1 MFVTSVLI
9 IMLISGFIREFFT
22 LAGQKPPS
30 TTENIYVVSTIII
43 ILFLNDPIIFSP
55 GVIALL
61 VVSLVS
67 FLLEYGIPKTHHNTL
82 NKIDALISIV
92 LLVSILLH
100 ALFYVTGR

>member
-1 MFVTSVLI
+1 MFATSVLI

-22 LAGQKPPS
+22 LAGQKPSS
-30 TTENIYVVSTIII
+30 TTENIYAVSAII
-43 ILFLNDPIIFSP
+43 ILFLDDPIIFLP
-55 GVIALL
+55 VVIALL

-67 FLLEYGIPKTHHNTL
+67 FLLDYEIPKTHHNTL

>member
-1 MFVTSVLI
+1 MFATSVLI

-22 LAGQKPPS
+22 LAGQKPSS
-30 TTENIYVVSTIII
+30 TTENIYAVSVII
-43 ILFLNDPIIFSP
+43 ILFLDDPIIFLP

-61 VVSLVS
+61 VISLVS
-67 FLLEYGIPKTHHNTL
+67 FLLDYEIPKTHHNTL

>member
-1 MFVTSVLI
+1 MFATSVLI

-22 LAGQKPPS
+22 LSGQKPSS
-30 TTENIYVVSTIII
+30 TTESIYAVSVIIT
-43 ILFLNDPIIFSP
+43 LFLEDPIIFLP

-61 VVSLVS
+61 VLSLVS
-67 FLLEYGIPKTHHNTL
+67 FLLYYEIPKTRHNTL
-82 NKIDALISIV
+82 NKIDGLISIV

>member
-1 MFVTSVLI
+1 MFATSVLI

-22 LAGQKPPS
+22 LAGQKPSS
-30 TTENIYVVSTIII
+30 TTENIYAVSAII
-43 ILFLNDPIIFSP
+43 ILFLDDPIIFLP

-67 FLLEYGIPKTHHNTL
+67 FLLDYEIPKIHHNTL

-92 LLVSILLH
+92 LLVSILLR